1 MMVPNLDNDDDSKN
15 DENHLR
21 RSRSESLPN
30 SYSISDAQQ
39 NYQMNTPTAFQR
51 RAERQVRIEKIK
63 IHLWDSVKNDW
74 PYFLRIKRFMT
85 FRDGISVD
93 SSFINNPLSKFS
105 KSKIVY
111 VKKDS
116 SQ

>member
-30 SYSISDAQQ
+30 SYSMSDAQQ

-51 RAERQVRIEKIK
+51 RAERQV
-63 IHLWDSVKNDW
+63 SN
-74 PYFLRIKRFMT
+74 
-85 FRDGISVD
+85 
-93 SSFINNPLSKFS
+93 FS

-111 VKKDS
+111 VKNDS

>member
-30 SYSISDAQQ
+30 SYSMSDAQQ

-51 RAERQVRIEKIK
+51 RAERQVRIEKINIHMGDICTKRMAAIFK
-63 IHLWDSVKNDW
+63 IK
-74 PYFLRIKRFMT
+74 
-85 FRDGISVD
+85 
-93 SSFINNPLSKFS
+93 
-105 KSKIVY
+105 KIC
-111 VKKDS
+111 DIPS
-116 SQ
+116 IAL